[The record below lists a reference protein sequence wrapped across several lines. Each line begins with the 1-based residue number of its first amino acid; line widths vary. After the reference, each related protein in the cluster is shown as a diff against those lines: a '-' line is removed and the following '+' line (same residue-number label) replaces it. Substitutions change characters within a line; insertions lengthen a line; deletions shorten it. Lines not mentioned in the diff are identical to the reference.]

1 MTYHVAVLPTAQRD
15 LRRILRWV
23 AERSPRGAAR
33 LLAAFE
39 NRLHEL
45 GERPASFGLA
55 PESAHMVREIREFFF
70 KTPRGRRYRGVFHVV
85 GQTVEILHVRGPGQ
99 DFLAQDELGQR

>member
-1 MTYHVAVLPTAQRD
+1 MNYRVEVLPRAQRD
-15 LRRILRWV
+15 LRRIVSWI

-39 NRLHEL
+39 ARIREL
-45 GERPASFGLA
+45 GERPARFGLA
-55 PESAHMVREIREFFF
+55 AESQYVNHEIREFFF
-70 KTPRGRRYRGVFHVV
+70 RTPRGRRYRGLFRVV

-99 DFLAQDELGQR
+99 DFVPADELG